1 MFGDLTFAEAPFA
14 SLSLIVIVI
23 KQKNVHGRTKIV
35 AIVDGTTGQALVI
48 NPVKYHAT
56 TKVTKGTQNLSV
68 KTISTDK
75 S

>member
-1 MFGDLTFAEAPFA
+1 MFGDLTFAGAPFA
-14 SLSLIVIVI
+14 SLPLIIVI

-48 NPVKYHAT
+48 NPAKYHAT